1 MTIDIKTMDA
11 YAASDGVSESINS
24 WTVPLDE
31 LWYVA
36 EYTGRVITNATSGG
50 NAGDENSMYLHV
62 NPPTGQRRY
71 SQRLAWDDLYDAD
84 ATNYRGTAG
93 LYAYPGDVVDLY
105 NQDDANT
112 TSEVEGMVYLR
123 RIL

>member
-1 MTIDIKTMDA
+1 MTTGIKTMEA
-11 YAASDGVSESINS
+11 YAASDGVSGSINA
-24 WTVPLDE
+24 WTVPAGE

-36 EYTGRVITNATSGG
+36 EYSGKVLTNENGG
-50 NAGDENSMYLHV
+50 GGAGDECAMYLHV
-62 NPPTGQRRY
+62 NPPSGKRRY

-84 ATNYRGTAG
+84 ATNYSGTAG
-93 LYAYPGDVVDLY
+93 LYVYPGDVVDLY

-112 TSEVEGMVYLR
+112 SSEVEGIVYLR